1 MLDFRQ
7 KAELC
12 AGVLYDSRAEDI
24 VLLDLRG
31 ISQVTDMFVIAS
43 GDNKR
48 MLKAAANRVL
58 AELKEHGEIPL
69 GHEGIAAGEWV
80 LLDFNDVIV
89 HIFQERMREFYDLE
103 FLWGSATRIPWS
115 PPHKTAS
122 EADE

>member
-1 MLDFRQ
+1 MLDVRQ
-7 KAELC
+7 KAEVC
-12 AGVLYDSRAEDI
+12 ARVLYDSRAEDI

-58 AELKEHGEIPL
+58 VELEEHGEIPL

-103 FLWGSATRIPWS
+103 FLWGSATRIPWG
-115 PPHKTAS
+115 PPRK
-122 EADE
+122 